1 MNEWRPILTGSL
13 AERVWQS
20 VEEITAAIDPEAP
33 PQDDPAAGYPGL
45 AGGSAGQALFFAY
58 RSRSSRATP
67 RDTEAAT
74 TLLDRSTE
82 ALAETPLPPD
92 LYGGFSGV
100 AWAAEH
106 LYGPRFAD
114 PEENAD
120 GSGEAAAGAGP
131 SAAGATPGP
140 EPGAAGDED
149 DPLIDIDEALVRY
162 LERTPWTADYDLIR
176 GLTGLGVYAL
186 ERLPRRSALTCLAKV
201 LDRLGE
207 TAERDARGTTWHT
220 SPELLP
226 DWQRALFPSGYYNLG
241 VAHGVPGTIAMLGGA
256 FAGTAPLAAAG
267 DPLAREVSERAR
279 TLVEESVR
287 WLLAQRLP
295 PEEGSWF
302 GSSFSPEVKATRSR
316 LAWCYGDPG
325 ISAALLVAARTCG
338 EPAWER
344 SAVELALACA
354 ARDEEA
360 SVKDAGLCHGAAGL
374 GHLFNRLYQQ
384 TGEEKLAAA
393 SRLWFERALAFRAP
407 GEGLAGYRAFW
418 IGDDGATQSWRNDP
432 GFLEGIAGIGL
443 ALLGAVSDFAPAWDR
458 ILALS
463 VASDPRG

>member
-1 MNEWRPILTGSL
+1 MNEWHPVLTGSL

-20 VEEITAAIDPEAP
+20 VEEIAAVIDPAAP
-33 PQDDPAAGYPGL
+33 PSDDPAAGYPGL

-58 RSRSSRATP
+58 RSRSGRTAP
-67 RDTEAAT
+67 RDAEVAAD
-74 TLLDRSTE
+74 LLDRSTE
-82 ALAETPLPPD
+82 ALASTPLPPD

-114 PEENAD
+114 PPEGAD
-120 GSGEAAAGAGP
+120 GNGEAAAAGTE
-131 SAAGATPGP
+131 S
-140 EPGAAGDED
+140 GDD
-149 DPLIDIDEALVRY
+149 DPLIDIDEALERY

-186 ERLPRRSALTCLAKV
+186 ERLPRQSALGCLARI

-207 TAERDARGTTWHT
+207 MAEQNAHGTTWHT
-220 SPELLP
+220 SPDLLP

-256 FAGTAPLAAAG
+256 VAGAAPLAAGG
-267 DPLAREVSERAR
+267 DPLARDVSERAR
-279 TLVEESVR
+279 ALVDGAVR

-302 GSSFSPEVKATRSR
+302 GSSFSPEVRPQRSR

-325 ISAALLVAARTCG
+325 IAGALLVAARTCG
-338 EPAWER
+338 EPEWER
-344 SAVELALACA
+344 FAVELALASA
-354 ARDEEA
+354 TRMDEA
-360 SVKDAGLCHGAAGL
+360 VSVKDAGLCHGAAGL

-384 TGEEKLAAA
+384 TGEERLAAA
-393 SRLWFERALAFRAP
+393 SRIWYERALGFRAP

-418 IGDDGATQSWRNDP
+418 IGDDGTTQSWRNDP

-443 ALLGAVSDFAPAWDR
+443 ALLGGVSDFEPAWDR
-458 ILALS
+458 ILAIS
-463 VASDPRG
+463 AATDPRG